1 MIKCPNKSLPE
12 WKEIERVLPDI
23 KYTVWDKNNGH
34 GINKAPNG
42 EPSILFDELLKHF
55 NNNRDA
61 AIKAKAII
69 YSDSF
74 TSVAKDING
83 EPNITEVITQDRVT
97 YNISDFTPISDEDM
111 RTVKEVSD
119 TYSKIQKGLQ
129 DRLNSIKR
137 YSSKNPK
144 VWREL
149 QTLIQ
154 QLSKAESEQGMLQF
168 IEHIQSSI
176 GDSIEFLNKPI
187 EDINIKQI
195 NQLSKDYV
203 GFYKPLLDN
212 IKYLMD
218 TTDIF
223 KSMPDNAEINRLVT
237 TLQTNLDTVNNRFN
251 NVKKRK
257 GYSAI
262 SNYLTEQGMPQNM
275 IQDTIN
281 WLDDPKH
288 DSSIFMNWFGM
299 ATNSNNAIQQSI
311 AKMLNDTKN
320 ATDRETFEKGTEL
333 VKLVNK
339 AKEKYGNDVQK
350 LLYEKLD
357 DGTYSGNKV
366 MPLNWGQLRKDK
378 KQFMDDLAAK
388 LDIKKDEK
396 DMYDLPQDEN
406 IQKKWF
412 DGINDWY
419 GKRAERKYTPEYYS
433 LRNRTLSMH
442 TRDAQMEIQNYI
454 DAIANP
460 ITVDNIEYTNLL
472 SEAEYDQ
479 LQRLRKQKKL
489 LANKYNLDGTEKTGT
504 DRVIADELTKFNN
517 EVAGNI
523 KYEVD
528 QDAYNRDRAIIAK
541 KYGEGSEQLKL
552 WESRNTK
559 VRYTQAFYDRI
570 AALERDPENADPN
583 GLYQTLRNRRKEIQ
597 DLYKDPITNQFDVG
611 ALSDQE
617 RQSLLLLDQQIA
629 DAYTWKE
636 KQKDEFA
643 PKFSDFAEIA
653 TTEQYYK
660 DMSAARDAG
669 IDAYNSWFNANHY
682 EDGRGQMHPASYY
695 TVLKPIDELLSKYS
709 EVVPTGKYTKVDAT
723 SNWYNSK
730 FDPTGPSIQPN
741 KKYYDNSKAYNAMQG
756 KPEVKALYDALD
768 ETMKQANK
776 WISFLQHGNDTK
788 MPQIPARFMQVMN
801 RKDGILDKLKYA
813 IEDFAATKDDDLDF
827 AEEFSTMPNGDPI
840 KVIPTRFITPLKDPN
855 TISTDATASVIH
867 YYNMAANYKNMQSK
881 QDEIELMLD
890 LLRNITIKTK
900 KEIKGPGSTNIYKQ
914 SQLLVD
920 RLMYGRNKTIMEGD
934 IFGHKVNYTKMLDIT
949 RGFVTKVNL
958 SGNLWSI
965 GTSLF
970 TDATYTT
977 LEAKM
982 GRYYDLDDLNFA
994 KSEFMRQFPNMMANI
1009 GNPDPR
1015 GRLPYLLQLNQVV
1028 KDNQEIYDRLDQSTV
1043 IRALN
1048 QNFWFAG
1055 YTQADYL
1062 VKSHN
1067 LLATYHNYRFVENEG
1082 FMSQKAY
1089 IDKFYSTDR
1098 KKGKVAFKQLKTTLY
1113 DAYIERDNGEVE
1125 VNSKYQKY
1133 FTEKLL
1139 NDVRNKINITSKRID
1154 GTMREV
1160 DKAQVHANAIASY
1173 LVLHRN
1179 FMVSALHDR
1188 FKQKQYNLDTQM
1200 EEEGYYRGFGRFIK
1214 SIFKNR
1220 FAVAQ
1225 ILADYDNMKEY
1236 EQYAVKRTVNELLL
1250 VGASTLVAVTMAALV
1265 DGDDDYDMWIT
1276 QAATYLA
1283 MRSAFEFR
1291 TMYNPF
1297 EFINLFKSPTAAF
1310 SWLDNASSFINLI
1323 NPVGYIGDRTPFT
1336 IVNRGVYKGM
1346 PVILRNMIKV
1356 TPFKSVF
1363 EAQDPKS
1370 KRNYLQNQLMNF

>member
-1 MIKCPNKSLPE
+1 MIKCPNKNLPE

-23 KYTVWDKNNGH
+23 KYTVWDKNNGN
-34 GINKAPNG
+34 GIDKAPNG

-61 AIKAKAII
+61 AIRAKAII
-69 YSDSF
+69 YSSSF
-74 TSVAKDING
+74 QSIVEDANG
-83 EPNITEVITQDRVT
+83 EPSITEVISEDRIS
-97 YNISDFTPISDEDM
+97 YNVDDFTPISDEDL
-111 RTVKEVSD
+111 RVVKEVSD
-119 TYSKIQKGLQ
+119 LYTKIQRGLQ

-137 YSSKNPK
+137 YTSKNPK

-187 EDINIKQI
+187 EDINIRQI
-195 NQLSKDYV
+195 NQLSRDYV

-212 IKYLMD
+212 VKYLMD

-223 KSMPDNAEINRLVT
+223 KSMPDNVEISRMIT
-237 TLQTNLDTVNNRFN
+237 ILQNDLSTVKNKFD

-257 GYSAI
+257 GYNALQT
-262 SNYLTEQGMPQNM
+262 YLTGQGMPQNM
-275 IQDTIN
+275 IQDTLN

-288 DSSIFMNWFGM
+288 DSSLFMNWFGM
-299 ATNSNNAIQQSI
+299 ATNSNNGVQQAI

-320 ATDRETFEKGTEL
+320 ATDRETFEKGVEL
-333 VKLVNK
+333 VKLVNT

-378 KQFMDDLAAK
+378 KQFMDDLATK
-388 LDIKKDEK
+388 LGIKKDEH

-419 GKRAERKYTPEYYS
+419 GTRAERKYTPEYYS
-433 LRNRTLSMH
+433 LRNRLLSMQ

-454 DAIANP
+454 DALANP
-460 ITVDNIEYTNLL
+460 ITIDNIEYTNLL

-489 LANKYNLDGTEKTGT
+489 LANLYNLDGTEKTGT
-504 DRVIADELTKFNN
+504 DRVIAEELTKFNE

-528 QDAYNRDRAIIAK
+528 QEAYNRDRALIAK

-570 AALERDPENADPN
+570 AALDRDPLNSDPD
-583 GLYQTLRNRRKEIQ
+583 GLYQKLRNRRKEIQ
-597 DLYKDPITNQFDVG
+597 DLYKDPKTNLFDIG
-611 ALSDQE
+611 ALSDSE
-617 RQSLLLLDQQIA
+617 RASLLSLDQQIA
-629 DAYTWKE
+629 DAYTWSQREKE
-636 KQKDEFA
+636 EGKD
-643 PKFSDFAEIA
+643 KFSDFAEIA
-653 TTEQYYK
+653 NTEAYYK
-660 DMSAARDAG
+660 DMNAARDAG
-669 IDAYNSWFNANHY
+669 IDAYNSWFNSNHY

-695 TVLKPIDELLSKYS
+695 TVLKPLDELLQKYS
-709 EVVPTGKYTKVDAT
+709 ETVPTGKYTKLDAS

-741 KKYYDNSKAYNAMQG
+741 KRYYDNSKAYNQVQS
-756 KPEVKALYDALD
+756 KPEVKDLYDEL
-768 ETMKQANK
+768 ESTMAQANK
-776 WISFLQHGNDTK
+776 WISFLQHDNDTK

-801 RKDGILDKLKYA
+801 RKDGMMGKLKYA

-827 AEEFSTMPNGDPI
+827 AEEFATMPNGDPI

-867 YYNMAANYKNMQSK
+867 YYNMAVNFKNMQSK
-881 QDEIELMLD
+881 QDEVELMLD

-920 RLMYGRNKTIMEGD
+920 RLMYGRNKTVMEGD
-934 IFGHKVNYTKMLDIT
+934 VFGHSVNYTKMLDIT

-994 KSEFMRQFPNMMANI
+994 KSEFMKQLPNMMANI
-1009 GNPDPR
+1009 GNPDPK
-1015 GRLPYLLQLNQVV
+1015 GRLSYLLQLNQVV
-1028 KDNQEIYDRLDQSTV
+1028 KDNQETFDRLDQSSV
-1043 IRALN
+1043 LRSIN

-1055 YTQADYL
+1055 YTQADYT

-1067 LLATYHNYRFVENEG
+1067 LLSTYHNYRFVGNEG
-1082 FMSQKAY
+1082 FMSQKAF
-1089 IDKFYSTDR
+1089 IDKYYKTDR

-1113 DAYIERDNGEVE
+1113 DAYVERDNGDVE
-1125 VNSKYQKY
+1125 ISNKYKEY
-1133 FTEKLL
+1133 VTDKLL

-1188 FKQKQYNLDTQM
+1188 FKQKQYNLDMQM

-1214 SIFKNR
+1214 SIFKNK
-1220 FAVAQ
+1220 FAVPQ
-1225 ILADYDNMKEY
+1225 IIADYDNMQEY
-1236 EQYAVKRTVNELLL
+1236 EQYAVKRTLNELLL
-1250 VGASTLVAVTMAALV
+1250 VAASTLVAVTMASLV

-1297 EFINLFKSPTAAF
+1297 EFVNLFKSPTAAF
-1310 SWLDNASSFINLI
+1310 GWLDNASSFINLM
-1323 NPVGYIGDRTPFT
+1323 NPVGYIGDRTPFS
-1336 IVNRGVYKGM
+1336 IIDRGVYKGM

-1356 TPFKSVF
+1356 TPFKSIF
-1363 EAQDPKS
+1363 EAQDPKT